1 MASSHEE
8 LVAVDSKATPVETG
22 DSSAEAT
29 SSTAS
34 FMMPEK
40 QTLTVSSPLV
50 CIE

>member
-8 LVAVDSKATPVETG
+8 LLAVDSKAAPVETE

-29 SSTAS
+29 SSTTS
-34 FMMPEK
+34 FTIPEK